1 MERDAKNR
9 KKCARRSVREN
20 RTIFPRWRSKPG
32 DAAAMK
38 REREERNRKLTR
50 DRALKAYQ
58 AMSVDERRIYLWL
71 KRESST

>member
-1 MERDAKNR
+1 MRKTAKNVLV
-9 KKCARRSVREN
+9 VRFVKIE
-20 RTIFPRWRSKPG
+20 RFFLDGT
-32 DAAAMK
+32 AAMK

>member
-1 MERDAKNR
+1 MEA
-9 KKCARRSVREN
+9 
-20 RTIFPRWRSKPG
+20 